1 MQPYS
6 GSVVEYDEDTKTC
19 RRIYLD
25 MFLNH
30 EIFEDTAFEIE
41 DLKEFLEE
49 EFQKIKRNIKCIK
62 IHGFV
67 VYLLYCFVERFI
79 KVFIVP

>member
-6 GSVVEYDEDTKTC
+6 GSVVEYDASTKTC

-49 EFQKIKRNIKCIK
+49 EFQKIKKK
-62 IHGFV
+62 
-67 VYLLYCFVERFI
+67 Y
-79 KVFIVP
+79 KVH